1 MPIIFVE
8 IKLILLRKLRFCDI
22 FVKKGMEYYSTI
34 IQKNVDVTKLSREDC
49 VDCIDV
55 IIRANMSLMKDRPL
69 GQRQTI
75 ATSICVLEAAK
86 KYIMEK

>member
-1 MPIIFVE
+1 MKIVRAMGENPTETAIRS
-8 IKLILLRKLRFCDI
+8 LL
-22 FVKKGMEYYSTI
+22 KKGMEYYSTI

-75 ATSICVLEAAK
+75 ATSISVLETAK

>member
-1 MPIIFVE
+1 MEKVNRLTMRLLLK
-8 IKLILLRKLRFCDI
+8 IK
-22 FVKKGMEYYSTI
+22 
-34 IQKNVDVTKLSREDC
+34 
-49 VDCIDV
+49 
-55 IIRANMSLMKDRPL
+55 ANMSLMKDRPL

>member
-1 MPIIFVE
+1 M
-8 IKLILLRKLRFCDI
+8 L
-22 FVKKGMEYYSTI
+22 MS
-34 IQKNVDVTKLSREDC
+34 QSSAREDC